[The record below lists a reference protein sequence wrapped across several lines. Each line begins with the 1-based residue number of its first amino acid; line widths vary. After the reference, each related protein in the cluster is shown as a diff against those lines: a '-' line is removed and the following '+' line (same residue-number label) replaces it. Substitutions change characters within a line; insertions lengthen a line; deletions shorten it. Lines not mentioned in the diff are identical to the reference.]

1 MGDYWASHGQ
11 LFRISKVLL
20 SPTQSRFRISKQ
32 LCDGRRTQL
41 AIQKGL
47 ICANFK
53 DPSLE
58 ILGSLIFH
66 LAGAFLFAVHVYRS
80 NRLIEEGQGVGM
92 KSPRRSCSTSLCRV
106 DIREILQETMLLALF
121 FQVLL
126 VDFPQ
131 DHDSEIGPS
140 G

>member
-58 ILGSLIFH
+58 IVGSAHLPLGRCLFIC
-66 LAGAFLFAVHVYRS
+66 GAR
-80 NRLIEEGQGVGM
+80 I
-92 KSPRRSCSTSLCRV
+92 P
-106 DIREILQETMLLALF
+106 
-121 FQVLL
+121 
-126 VDFPQ
+126 
-131 DHDSEIGPS
+131 
-140 G
+140 